1 MAIVAIQ
8 KCSTYEK
15 EVLKEKIRNCLDA
28 IGSAEF
34 LKPGMKVFLKP
45 NCVGAFPPNLG
56 NHDASRFS
64 GSGGRDFEGIHG

>member
-28 IGSAEF
+28 IERGVSET
-34 LKPGMKVFLKP
+34 GMKVF
-45 NCVGAFPPNLG
+45 
-56 NHDASRFS
+56 
-64 GSGGRDFEGIHG
+64 